1 MNRISFKLLGILA
14 IFLFVAVMPI
24 VVLATNENISVVN
37 SSENEY
43 IIYIKDYT
51 DKSFKYAFSNNAD
64 VNPKGMDLTYIN
76 SISDLRGNQ
85 AAFIDAKTYEKL
97 LKENQPIFMWAK
109 DEEENLILERVQ
121 LDFANSLTKENIDT
135 VEKTTKRIAVEIAK
149 TKTATDSTEPIREEN
164 VDGVKETAKVGY
176 VKITD
181 NKDAT
186 YYYQKV
192 KTTDS
197 AEIAKLMELSEKINK
212 EYDVM
217 DMYEKVQINEEFY
230 NLYSKLV
237 NEAEW
242 QDATNMEIKQPETSV
257 AGDKYIVFL
266 KKVDSNQ
273 ETTVDAQFL
282 TAYDDYQPNVVKEQK
297 VTQETTKLPITY
309 DSIALFVILV
319 VVVIALVVV
328 FIRMKKLNKN
338 EKK

>member
-1 MNRISFKLLGILA
+1 MNRISSKLLGILA
-14 IFLFVAVMPI
+14 IFLFIAVVPI
-24 VVLATNENISVVN
+24 AVLATNENISVVN

-43 IIYIKDYT
+43 IIYIKGYT
-51 DKSFKYAFSNNAD
+51 DKSFKYAFSNNAEA
-64 VNPKGMDLTYIN
+64 NPKGMDLTYIN

-97 LKENQPIFMWAK
+97 FKENQPIFMWAK

-121 LDFANSLTKENIDT
+121 LDFTNSLTKENIDI
-135 VEKTTKRIAVEIAK
+135 VEKTTKRIAVEIAE
-149 TKTATDSTEPIREEN
+149 TKTATDSTDPIREEN
-164 VDGVKETAKVGY
+164 VEGVTETAKVGY

-186 YYYQKV
+186 YYYQRV

-197 AEIAKLMELSEKINK
+197 AEISKLMELSEKINK
-212 EYDVM
+212 EYDGM

-242 QDATNMEIKQPETSV
+242 QEVTNMEVKQPEEST

-297 VTQETTKLPITY
+297 ITQETTKLPITY
-309 DSIALFVILV
+309 DSIVLFIILAAV
-319 VVVIALVVV
+319 VVALVVV

-338 EKK
+338 EEK